1 MDGTKTSMNRFFLYF
16 KSLRELG
23 PKSLMLY
30 ARYRIGLASG
40 YYRMET
46 RRPLQIDNLS
56 FNPVL
61 LFPSKEELL
70 KVLGSTG
77 QAQLLAE
84 ADEIVEGKV
93 RLFSGD
99 SVPLQLVVNEKLSH
113 WTHYETG
120 MVPYPSSEFN
130 DVKFIWEPARF
141 GWAFILGRAYLVSGD
156 ERYSRSFWEKTELF
170 LESNPPFLGPQ
181 WTSGQ
186 EVAIRLMALVWAGQI
201 FTGSPESTRERMEKL
216 SVAIAAHAE
225 RIPPTLVYA
234 RSQNNNHLLTEAAG
248 MYTASLVLP
257 DHPRAEKWRKEGWK
271 WLDWAFKKQIFKD
284 GAYTQHSTNY
294 HRLMLQLAL
303 WVWTLANLSPARR
316 GGTPQKTEAQWS
328 LAAKWLS
335 ALTDRESGQAANLGA
350 NDGAYLFPLTIC
362 TFSDYRPVVQAAS
375 LILAGE
381 KPFVDGPWNE
391 MALWFGQKLSLIE
404 QYAQTKRPSQQFL
417 LESPTG
423 WAYLRAE
430 KFKSRPSHAD
440 QLHLDL
446 WWRGM
451 NIARDAG
458 TFLYNAAPPWDNSLT
473 VTHVHNTITVNGR
486 EQMTRAGRFLYLGW
500 ALGGFIESKNTS
512 NLQRLVARQHGYKS
526 LGIVHQRTVKTS
538 QDGGWIIEDELMP
551 KRTGKTICEFRL
563 HWLLPDWEWRLD
575 QQGQKVEL
583 GLKSPLGWVTMTVTT
598 TLDTAAIS
606 LVRCGERLV
615 GEGHISPQEGWCSLT
630 YGQKEPALSFAV
642 KGSGAGTVQFKTD
655 FTFPRD

>member
-1 MDGTKTSMNRFFLYF
+1 MNRISLFF
-16 KSLRELG
+16 KSFRELG
-23 PKSLMLY
+23 PRSLMLY
-30 ARYRIGLASG
+30 ARYRIGLATG
-40 YYRMET
+40 YFRMET

-70 KVLGSTG
+70 KVLGPIG

-84 ADEIVEGKV
+84 ADEIVGGRV
-93 RLFSGD
+93 HLFGGEA
-99 SVPLQLVVNEKLSH
+99 VPLQLATNGKLSH
-113 WTHYETG
+113 WTEYETG
-120 MVPYPSSEFN
+120 RVPNPSSELN
-130 DVKFIWEPARF
+130 DVKFLWEPARF
-141 GWAFILGRAYLVSGD
+141 GWAFTLGRAYLISGD
-156 ERYSRSFWEKTELF
+156 ERYPRSFWVNTELF

-201 FTGSPESTRERMEKL
+201 FTGSPESTRERMENL
-216 SVAIAAHAE
+216 SIALAAHAE

-248 MYTASLVLP
+248 LYTASLVLP

-271 WLDWAFKKQIFKD
+271 WLEWAFKKQIFKD

-294 HRLMLQLAL
+294 HRLMLQIAL

-335 ALTDRESGQAANLGA
+335 ALTDRESGQVANLGA
-350 NDGAYLFPLTIC
+350 NDGAYLFPLTVC
-362 TFSDYRPVVQAAS
+362 PNCDFRPVVQAAS

-381 KPFVDGPWNE
+381 KPFEDGPWNE
-391 MALWFGQKLSLIE
+391 MALWFGQKLTLIE
-404 QYAQTKRPSQQFL
+404 QYAQTKRPLQQFL
-417 LESPTG
+417 LESPSG

-458 TFLYNAAPPWDNSLT
+458 TYLYNAAPPWDNSLT

-512 NLQRLVARQHGYKS
+512 DLQRLVARQHGYKS
-526 LGIVHQRTVKTS
+526 LGIVHQRTVTTS
-538 QDGGWIIEDELMP
+538 QEGGWIIEDELMP
-551 KRTGKTICEFRL
+551 KRTEKTIRKFRL

-575 QQGQKVEL
+575 QEDDNVVL
-583 GLKSPLGWVTMTVTT
+583 SLKSPLGWVTMTVTT
-598 TLDTAAIS
+598 TLDRAAIN

-615 GEGHISPQEGWCSLT
+615 GEGHISPQEGWCSPT